1 MSRRLRAEV
10 TQLSIIS
17 GTEQE
22 NAGDTGLVEASSV
35 FPAQR
40 GKGNLYV
47 VVQVSGEPSG
57 KESIHRQLVQ
67 IISEEYS
74 RVPGGITN
82 GLRQGIRAANMF
94 LHQRNLGA
102 LPLWHRV
109 GEACCAVLRGDD
121 LYVAVA
127 GDARIH
133 VVKKREVHRFPPPAT
148 IGPPGSMPTE
158 RQSPPPLGVDE
169 YLADVGLFHCQIEE
183 GDVIVLASSGLA
195 QVATQQQI
203 AEAAQGGLDELSH
216 TLSSLASHA
225 DLSALLIQIRT
236 TERSIAPQEEPLY
249 VQDRTALAGLRPS
262 RVPDRR
268 RPTRRRP
275 VRSLAGGFVASF
287 LAVCAGVL
295 DFFAHVAERIHAFF
309 SWTVSSGLLG
319 RLGRSLRDGLVGLL
333 QGLGVLTKR
342 MLPEPEPAATGL
354 DLTHVQSI
362 RGVTREQ
369 RGSRLP
375 LVVVF
380 VIITALA
387 AGSIALVVRNHSR
400 ETQFSQSMEDTRAA
414 LALARSGENA
424 AAIKGHLVEASGLVE
439 EALSIK
445 PTDSEAIALRDEIL
459 LALDGANQVTRL
471 QFSASISLPEPP
483 SEGHRVLLHEGQ
495 VYVLDAGTQ
504 QLRAYVMDETGGVQE
519 RAGGSVLL
527 GPDNAPAGLTLEEVT
542 DLVWAEAESGRE
554 TSNLLL
560 LVNPTSI
567 LQLDEGQGFTA
578 VSVADSEIWTDAR
591 AIGEYSG
598 YLYVLDAAEDRIL
611 KYAPTGN
618 TYDSF
623 PLSYFQGETAIELE
637 NAVDIAIDGYVYVL
651 AGKTILRFSG
661 GLQEGFSITGLEDQ
675 ELQTPV
681 AIFTSP
687 ETQHL
692 YVGDAGLGRV
702 VQLTKEGAFVRQ
714 FLPPREDEGLFQGMK
729 DLWVDEARG
738 ELVVLTSEGLFVA
751 PLEQPPS
758 TLQ

>member
-1 MSRRLRAEV
+1 VSRRLRAEV

-22 NAGDTGLVEASSV
+22 NAGDTGLVEASPV
-35 FPAQR
+35 IPAQR
-40 GKGNLYV
+40 GRGNLYV

-82 GLRQGIRAANMF
+82 GLRQGMRAANRF

-109 GEACCAVLRGDD
+109 GEACCAVLRGED

-127 GDARIH
+127 GDARVH
-133 VVKKREVHRFPPPAT
+133 VVKRREVHRFPLPL
-148 IGPPGSMPTE
+148 IGGPPGSTPAE
-158 RQSPPPLGVDE
+158 RQTPPPLGVDE
-169 YLADVGLFHCQIEE
+169 HLVDVGLFHCQIEE
-183 GDVIVLASSGLA
+183 GDVILLASSGLE
-195 QVATQQQI
+195 QVATQEQI
-203 AEAAQGGLDELSH
+203 GEAAQGGLDELSH

-225 DLSALLIQIRT
+225 DLSALLIQIGAAET
-236 TERSIAPQEEPLY
+236 SIAAEDEPLPIR
-249 VQDRTALAGLRPS
+249 DRVAPPQPR
-262 RVPDRR
+262 PDRAPAR
-268 RPTRRRP
+268 RRQTSRRP
-275 VRSLAGGFVASF
+275 VKSMAGGFVASF
-287 LAVCAGVL
+287 LALFAGIL
-295 DFFAHVAERIHAFF
+295 DFFAHVGERIHAFF

-319 RLGRSLRDGLVGLL
+319 RLGRSLKDGLVGLL

-342 MLPEPEPAATGL
+342 MLPEPEPATTGL
-354 DLTHVQSI
+354 DVTHVQSI
-362 RGVTREQ
+362 RGVTREE

-400 ETQFSQSMEDTRAA
+400 ETQFSQYIEDTQAV

-424 AAIKGHLVEASGLVE
+424 AAIKEHLVEASGLVE
-439 EALSIK
+439 EALLIK

-459 LALDGANQVTRL
+459 LGLDDVNLVTRL
-471 QFSASISLPEPP
+471 QFSASTSLPEPP
-483 SEGHRVLLHEGQ
+483 SEGHRVLLHNGQ
-495 VYVLDAGTQ
+495 LYVLDAGAL
-504 QLRAYVMDETGGVQE
+504 QLRAYTMDEMSSEQE
-519 RAGGSVLL
+519 GAGGSVLL
-527 GPDNAPAGLTLEEVT
+527 GPDNTPGGLTLEEVT

-560 LVNPTSI
+560 LVNRASI
-567 LQLDEGQGFTA
+567 IQMDEGQGFSA
-578 VSVADSEIWTDAR
+578 VSVADSEIWKDAR
-591 AIGEYSG
+591 AIAGYAG

-618 TYDSF
+618 TYDAF
-623 PLSYFQGETAIELE
+623 PLSYFQGETAVDLE
-637 NAVDIAIDGYVYVL
+637 NAVDMAIDGYIYVL
-651 AGKTILRFSG
+651 AGQTILKFSG
-661 GLQEGFSITGLEDQ
+661 GLQEVFSITGLEDQ
-675 ELQTPV
+675 GLQTAV

-687 ETQHL
+687 ETEHL

-714 FLPPREDEGLFQGMK
+714 FLPPREDEGLFQDLK

-758 TLQ
+758 TL

>member
-1 MSRRLRAEV
+1 VSRRLRADV

-22 NAGDTGLVEASSV
+22 NAGDTGLVEASPV
-35 FPAQR
+35 FPPQR

-47 VVQVSGEPSG
+47 VVQVSGEHSG

-82 GLRQGIRAANMF
+82 GLRRGIRAANRF

-109 GEACCAVLRGDD
+109 GEVCCAVLRGED

-133 VVKKREVHRFPPPAT
+133 VVKRGEVHRFPPPAIT
-148 IGPPGSMPTE
+148 GPPGSTPME

-169 YLADVGLFHCQIEE
+169 HLAEVGLFHCQIEE
-183 GDVIVLASSGLA
+183 GDVIVLASSGLE
-195 QVATQQQI
+195 QVATQEQI
-203 AEAAQGGLDELSH
+203 GEAAQGGLDELAH

-225 DLSALLIQIRT
+225 DLSALLIHIGAA
-236 TERSIAPQEEPLY
+236 ERSVAPEEEPLR
-249 VQDRTALAGLRPS
+249 VRDRVAPAQS
-262 RVPDRR
+262 RSAHVPDRR
-268 RPTRRRP
+268 RPTSHRP
-275 VRSLAGGFVASF
+275 VRSMAGGLVASF
-287 LAVCAGVL
+287 LAFCAGIL
-295 DFFAHVAERIHAFF
+295 DFFAHVGERIQAFF

-354 DLTHVQSI
+354 DMTHVQSI
-362 RGVTREQ
+362 RGVVREE

-400 ETQFSQSMEDTRAA
+400 ETQFSQHMEDAQA
-414 LALARSGENA
+414 VLALARSGENA
-424 AAIKGHLVEASGLVE
+424 AAIKEHLVEASGLVE
-439 EALSIK
+439 EALLIK
-445 PTDSEAIALRDEIL
+445 PTDSEAIALRDEVL
-459 LALDGANQVTRL
+459 LGLDEVNQVTRL
-471 QFSASISLPEPP
+471 RFSASASLPEPP
-483 SEGHRVLLHEGQ
+483 SEGHRVLLHDGQ
-495 VYVLDAGTQ
+495 LYVLDAGAVE
-504 QLRAYVMDETGGVQE
+504 LRAYLMDDLGGVGE
-519 RAGGSVLL
+519 GAGGSVLL
-527 GPDNAPAGLTLEEVT
+527 GADSAPTGLTLEEVT

-560 LVNPTSI
+560 LVNGTSI
-567 LQLDEGQGFTA
+567 LQLDEGQGFSA
-578 VSVADSEIWTDAR
+578 VSVVDSEIWEDAR
-591 AIGEYSG
+591 AIAEYAG

-623 PLSYFQGETAIELE
+623 PLSYLQGETAVDLE
-637 NAVDIAIDGYVYVL
+637 NAVDLAIDGYIYVL
-651 AGKTILRFSG
+651 AGNEILKFSG
-661 GLQEGFSITGLEDQ
+661 GLPEGFSITGLEDQ
-675 ELQTPV
+675 GLQAPV

-714 FLPPREDEGLFQGMK
+714 FLPPREDEGLFQSLK
-729 DLWVDEARG
+729 DLWVDEAG
-738 ELVVLTSEGLFVA
+738 GKLVVLTSEGLFVA
-751 PLEQPPS
+751 PLEQPPP